1 MQSPLAKPALIRQ
14 KDRMDT
20 LERAQLIRRRH
31 RREVE
36 IDRQQPF
43 IAMAEVARLEA
54 LCRRAGERPSP
65 TAEAAGMKLDLTNR
79 RVVHGTAEIDLTP
92 TEFSLLEMLARKGY
106 AAASVSYRLAPQ
118 SKFPAQIEDA
128 KTSVRFLRTNAKKYD
143 LDTDR
148 FAALGFSAGG
158 HLAALLGTTD
168 STAGFDGK
176 LYPGVSSQVQTVID
190 YFGPTQLALF
200 AETPGVADIFMV
212 PLLGKECRTDA
223 KCYTKAS
230 PIEYVSKAAP
240 PTLIIHGNLDFIV
253 PIIHSERFHEKLKA
267 AGVKTEFLVMKGK
280 GHGWTGDATETSAK
294 ALVKFLDENLKAVKK

>member
-1 MQSPLAKPALIRQ
+1 MLRLACLVSTVIAGFSSAAEPA
-14 KDRMDT
+14 
-20 LERAQLIRRRH
+20 E
-31 RREVE
+31 
-36 IDRQQPF
+36 F
-43 IAMAEVARLEA
+43 
-54 LCRRAGERPSP
+54 
-65 TAEAAGMKLDLTNR
+65 TAYPDLTYAAVGDDKMKLDLVVPAGPGPHPCVVCFHGGAWKAGNR
-79 RVVHGTAEIDLTP
+79 KDLTKP
-92 TEFSLLEMLARKGY
+92 TLFAPGGKEKGTEFSLLEMLARKGY

-118 SKFPAQIEDA
+118 HKFPAQIIDA

-148 FAALGFSAGG
+148 FAALGFSAGA
-158 HLAALLGTTD
+158 HLATLLGVTD

-190 YFGPTQLALF
+190 YFGPAELSLF
-200 AETPGVADIFMV
+200 CETPGVNDIFMV
-212 PLLGKECRTDA
+212 PLLGKECRTDPKLYA
-223 KCYTKAS
+223 KAS
-230 PIEYVSKAAP
+230 PIEYVSKSTP

-253 PIIHSERFHEKLKA
+253 PIIHSERFHAKLKE

>member
-1 MQSPLAKPALIRQ
+1 MLRLACIVSSVLAGSALAAEPAEFTTFPDLTYATFGDE
-14 KDRMDT
+14 K
-20 LERAQLIRRRH
+20 L
-31 RREVE
+31 
-36 IDRQQPF
+36 
-43 IAMAEVARLEA
+43 
-54 LCRRAGERPSP
+54 
-65 TAEAAGMKLDLTNR
+65 KLDLVVPKGPGPHPCVVCFHGGAWKAGNR
-79 RVVHGTAEIDLTP
+79 KDLTKP
-92 TEFSLLEMLARKGY
+92 TLFAPGGKEKGTEFSLLEMLARKGY

-118 SKFPAQIEDA
+118 NKFPAQIEDA
-128 KTSVRFLRTNAKKYD
+128 KTSVRYLRTNAKKYD
-143 LDTDR
+143 FDTER

>member
-1 MQSPLAKPALIRQ
+1 MLRLACLVSTVLAGSALGAEPAEFTTFPDLTYATIGDE
-14 KDRMDT
+14 K
-20 LERAQLIRRRH
+20 L
-31 RREVE
+31 
-36 IDRQQPF
+36 
-43 IAMAEVARLEA
+43 
-54 LCRRAGERPSP
+54 
-65 TAEAAGMKLDLTNR
+65 KLDLVVPKGAGPHPCVVCFHGGAWKAGNR
-79 RVVHGTAEIDLTP
+79 KDLTKP
-92 TEFSLLEMLARKGY
+92 TLFAPGGKEEGTEFSLLEMLARKGY

-118 SKFPAQIEDA
+118 NKFPAQIEDA

-143 LDTDR
+143 FDTDR
-148 FAALGFSAGG
+148 FASLGFSSGG
-158 HLAALLGTTD
+158 HLAALLGVTD

-176 LYPGVSSQVQTVID
+176 LYPGVSSRVQTVID
-190 YFGPTQLALF
+190 YFGPTQLSLF